1 MAAARVCRLKRRDF
15 GLICAEVMVI
25 PAASVETPRSR
36 RPAGFRGQGFV
47 LAVLL
52 LLGGLLIQAP
62 STSAQPIKL
71 LTFGDSLIH
80 GYGLPADQSFPAQL
94 QAALRAEGRNVT
106 VINGGNSG
114 DTTAAGRSR
123 LDWALSDNPDLVL
136 VTLGGNDMLRG
147 LEPTETYRNLDAILS
162 RLKAE
167 GLPVLLT
174 GMLASRNLG
183 AEYAAEFD
191 AVFPRLAEEHD
202 VAFYPF
208 FLDGVAMRPDLN
220 QPDGLHPNGA
230 GVAVIVE
237 AILPTLRP
245 LIDAAQ
251 ARGSD
256 G

>member
-1 MAAARVCRLKRRDF
+1 MASALAQRLKRPNF
-15 GLICAEVMVI
+15 GPIWAEVMVI
-25 PAASVETPRSR
+25 PAASVETPSSR
-36 RPAGFRGQGFV
+36 PTAGFRGRLQL
-47 LAVLL
+47 LAILL
-52 LLGGLLIQAP
+52 LLGGLVTQVPLAA
-62 STSAQPIKL
+62 AQPIKL

-80 GYGLPADQSFPAQL
+80 GYGLPRDETFPAQL
-94 QAALRAEGRNVT
+94 QAALRAEGRDVT

-114 DTTAAGRSR
+114 DTTAAGRAR

-147 LEPTETYRNLDAILS
+147 LEPAETYRNLDAILT

-167 GLPVLLT
+167 GLPILLT

-191 AVFPRLAEEHD
+191 GVFPRLAEEHD

-237 AILPTLRP
+237 AILPSLRP

-251 ARGSD
+251 AGGSD

>member
-1 MAAARVCRLKRRDF
+1 MATASARRLKRRNF
-15 GLICAEVMVI
+15 GPISPEAMVV

-36 RPAGFRGQGFV
+36 RPSGFRGLGLL
-47 LAVLL
+47 LAVSL
-52 LLGGLLIQAP
+52 LLGGLLVQAP
-62 STSAQPIKL
+62 ASSAQPLKL

-80 GYGLPADQSFPAQL
+80 GYGLPAGETFPAQL
-94 QAALRAEGRNVT
+94 QVALHAEGRDVT

-114 DTTAAGRSR
+114 DTTAAGRAR
-123 LDWALSDNPDLVL
+123 LEWALSGDPDLVL

-147 LEPTETYRNLDAILS
+147 LDPAETYRNLDAILT

-167 GLPVLLT
+167 DLPVLLT
-174 GMLASRNLG
+174 GMLAARNLG

-208 FLDGVAMRPDLN
+208 FLDGVAMRPELN

-237 AILPTLRP
+237 AILPALRP

>member
-1 MAAARVCRLKRRDF
+1 M
-15 GLICAEVMVI
+15 
-25 PAASVETPRSR
+25 
-36 RPAGFRGQGFV
+36 
-47 LAVLL
+47 
-52 LLGGLLIQAP
+52 
-62 STSAQPIKL
+62 
-71 LTFGDSLIH
+71 
-80 GYGLPADQSFPAQL
+80 
-94 QAALRAEGRNVT
+94 
-106 VINGGNSG
+106 INGGNSG

-123 LDWALSDNPDLVL
+123 LDWALSDDPDLVL

-147 LEPTETYRNLDAILS
+147 LEPTETYRNLDAILT

-208 FLDGVAMRPDLN
+208 FLDGVAMQPDLN

-237 AILPTLRP
+237 AILPALRP

>member
-1 MAAARVCRLKRRDF
+1 MAAASARRLKRPIL
-15 GLICAEVMVI
+15 GPICAEVMVI
-25 PAASVETPRSR
+25 PAASVESNQSR
-36 RPAGFRGQGFV
+36 PSKGFRGPGV
-47 LAVLL
+47 LLAVLL
-52 LLGGLLIQAP
+52 TLGGLLMQATP
-62 STSAQPIKL
+62 AAAQPLKL

-80 GYGLPADQSFPAQL
+80 GYGLPAGETFPSQL
-94 QAALRAEGRNVT
+94 QAALRAEGRDIT

-114 DTTAAGRSR
+114 DTTAAGRAR
-123 LDWALSDNPDLVL
+123 LDWALSDDPDLVL

-147 LEPTETYRNLDAILS
+147 LEPAETYRNLDAILT
-162 RLKAE
+162 RLKSE

-174 GMLASRNLG
+174 GMVASRNLG

-237 AILPTLRP
+237 AILPALRP
-245 LIDAAQ
+245 LIEAAQ

>member
-1 MAAARVCRLKRRDF
+1 MAAAAARCLKRPIL
-15 GLICAEVMVI
+15 GLICARGMTI
-25 PAASVETPRSR
+25 PAATPQTLRRRS
-36 RPAGFRGQGFV
+36 PAEFRGPGRV
-47 LAVLL
+47 LAALL
-52 LLGGLLIQAP
+52 ALAGLLAMAAP
-62 STSAQPIKL
+62 ASAQPLKL

-80 GYGLPADQSFPAQL
+80 GYGLPAGETFPAQL
-94 QAALRAEGRNVT
+94 QAALRADGLEVT
-106 VINGGNSG
+106 VVNGGNSG
-114 DTTAAGRSR
+114 DTTAAGRAR
-123 LDWALSDNPDLVL
+123 LDWALSDAPDLVL

-147 LEPTETYRNLDAILS
+147 LEPAETYRNLDAILT

-174 GMLASRNLG
+174 GMLAPRNLG

-191 AVFPRLAEEHD
+191 AVFPRLAEQHD

-237 AILPTLRP
+237 AILPALRP
-245 LIDAAQ
+245 LIDTAQ
-251 ARGSD
+251 GRGSD